1 MRVKSVRSLKPTD
14 VPAHSVVIEDDMGN
28 PIIAAVE
35 VADGIMYSD
44 IGSPDFENVLEMCGV
59 DKSKKPS
66 VKEIGQLKK

>member
-1 MRVKSVRSLKPTD
+1 MRIL
-14 VPAHSVVIEDDMGN
+14 VIEDDMGN

-59 DKSKKPS
+59 DKSMKPS
-66 VKEIGQLKK
+66 VREIGQLKK